1 MDSWTGERKGSRVV
15 EEPLYKNYNER
26 YVFKIDKLLQV
37 VCRVGI
43 VTVGKLVAELVLP
56 NAAIESPD
64 GELAQMEYVA
74 K

>member
-15 EEPLYKNYNER
+15 EEPLYKNHNER

-43 VTVGKLVAELVLP
+43 VTVGKLVAALVLP

-64 GELAQMEYVA
+64 GESAQMEYVA